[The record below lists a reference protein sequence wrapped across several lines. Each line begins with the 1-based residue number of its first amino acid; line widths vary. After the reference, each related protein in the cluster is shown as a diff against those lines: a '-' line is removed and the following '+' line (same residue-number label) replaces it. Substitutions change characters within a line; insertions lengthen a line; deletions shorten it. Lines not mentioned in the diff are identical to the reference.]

1 MIIGTA
7 GHIDHGKSS
16 LVEALTGVRMDRLR
30 EERERGITIELN
42 FAPLALGDGRIAG
55 VIDVP
60 GHEDFIRTMV
70 AGASGIDLVLLV
82 IAADEGIKPQTR
94 EHLAI
99 AEQLGIRRGI
109 PVITKTDL
117 VEPEWASMVELDVAE
132 WLKNSPVRFENP
144 RLVSVLAKRG
154 VDELRQH
161 VLHVAADIPARA
173 GDDLFRLPV
182 DRCFSVAGIGTV
194 VTGTAWSGT
203 LGAGAQVLVLP
214 SRKPARVRTIQVHGA
229 DTTMA
234 EPGMR
239 VALGLAGVAREDIDR
254 GNTIVAADAAWE
266 AALSFDVMLTLLPDA
281 PRALIP
287 RTRVRVHLGTSEII
301 ARVFPLRSRIEPG
314 ATGPARLALESP
326 GVARGGDPFVIRSF
340 SPVITVGGGRV
351 VDPIPPRRKAF
362 WPEGLNDER
371 LDRRLV
377 ALVERRPHGAA
388 ADQLPILLGAS
399 PAQVNDLI
407 ANSDRFVRAQDHWV
421 LREVIDTVSQ
431 AAVSRVE
438 QFHRSR
444 PQERGIPLAELKQSL
459 RTTPWISTTVL
470 TALERSGKLHS
481 HDGQVSLPGY
491 RPRVSGGSDQVN
503 RLVSTIAEAGLSP
516 PSTAELSA
524 TFQMNDLPAALRMAV
539 AEGLLVAVERDR
551 HYAPAAVEQFV
562 AALVDIGQT
571 SPISPAQVRDRLGI
585 SRKFLIP
592 LLEWA
597 DARGITIRQGDGR
610 RLRPGQQLP
619 WRIPVP

>member
-42 FAPLALGDGRIAG
+42 FAPLALEDGRVAG

-117 VEPEWASMVELDVAE
+117 VEAEWASMVELEVAE
-132 WLKNSPVRFENP
+132 WLKNSPIRFESP

-154 VDELRQH
+154 VDELKKH
-161 VLHVAADIPARA
+161 VHQVAAAIPARDD
-173 GDDLFRLPV
+173 DDLFRLPV
-182 DRCFSVAGIGTV
+182 DRCFSIAGIGTV
-194 VTGTAWSGT
+194 VTGTTWSGT
-203 LGAGAQVLVLP
+203 VGAGTQVLVLP

-229 DTTMA
+229 ETREA

-239 VALGLAGVAREDIDR
+239 IALGLAGVGREDVDR
-254 GNTIVAADAAWE
+254 GDTIVAADAAWE
-266 AALSFDVMLTLLPDA
+266 ASLALDVMLTLLPDA
-281 PRALIP
+281 PRALVP
-287 RTRVRVHLGTSEII
+287 RTRVRVHIGTSEII
-301 ARVFPLRSRIEPG
+301 ARVFPIRPRIEPG
-314 ATGPARLALESP
+314 STGPARLALESP

-340 SPVITVGGGRV
+340 SPVFTVGGGRV
-351 VDPIPPRRKAF
+351 VDPLPPRRKAV
-362 WPEGLNDER
+362 WPDGLSDES
-371 LDRRLV
+371 LDRRVL
-377 ALVERRPHGAA
+377 ALVERRPHGVP
-388 ADQLPILLGAS
+388 ADQLPVLLGAS
-399 PAQVNDLI
+399 PSLVNDLL
-407 ANSDRFVRAQDHWV
+407 ANSDRFVRTLDHWV
-421 LREVIDTVSQ
+421 LRDVVDTVSQ
-431 AAVSRVE
+431 AAVSKVE

-444 PQERGIPLAELKQSL
+444 PQERGLPLAELKQSL
-459 RTTPWISTTVL
+459 RTTSWISTTVL
-470 TALERSGKLHS
+470 HELERSGKLVN
-481 HDGQVSLPGY
+481 HDGQVSLPGH
-491 RPRVSGGSDQVN
+491 RPRVSGGSDQLN
-503 RLVSTIAEAGLSP
+503 RLVARIAEAGLSP
-516 PSTAELSA
+516 PSTVELGA
-524 TFQMNDLPAALRMAV
+524 TFGTKDLPAALRMAV
-539 AEGLLVAVERDR
+539 DEGLLVAVERDR
-551 HYAPAAVEQFV
+551 HYAPRALEQFV
-562 AALVDIGQT
+562 AALVDIGQ
-571 SPISPAQVRDRLGI
+571 SGPISPAQVRDRLGI

-597 DARGITIRQGDGR
+597 DARGVTIRQGEGR